1 MAIQATDTTFNTFLN
16 PQEDKI
22 YMIPIY
28 QREYSWGEKHCKAL
42 VKDIEENEGNNYFIG
57 SIIWVKDVNEIIDG
71 QQRLTS
77 LNLLLT
83 ALYNKMNSFES
94 NEDIN
99 FIKTSLKRMLVVGDK
114 CRLVP
119 QRQGK
124 NKEDFEYLINS
135 EILKKSAAK
144 PNNYG
149 NRRISHNYEWFKS
162 YVELFDEKMLSSLF
176 NKICGLTFI
185 SARVDDAQTAFTL
198 FETMNNR
205 GMPLSAIDLIKNS
218 YLSRSK
224 DKSRVNNWEE
234 LIAILGD
241 ENNQEQ
247 FLRNNY
253 NAFRAEYNNVAIPLS
268 VDVKYEIATRAIR
281 SNVIKIYSSLVEKKD
296 FYEFIKINALNNSLL
311 TGEKELKIDSSD
323 EFKEMFKKFRNA
335 NATSAFILL
344 LYLLRNQIPFEFDN
358 SEMLDLFEIT
368 LRFFIRRNLTNNPST
383 GAIPQ
388 LLMDIIEEINKLSN
402 PKSFDSVR
410 KIILDSYKEKTS
422 PNNVV
427 EDVIRGDIYDTNRD
441 MARYLL
447 CSLCKNSDNNE
458 KQLVDLWAK
467 KDNKYIWTIEHILPE
482 GNKNADNIPDKW
494 LDMIRSQ
501 KEYSTLSNEEI
512 TSLIKK
518 YRHKIGNL
526 TMTGYNAS
534 LGQLEF
540 SKKKDRFDQNKNP
553 IGYNNGLNLNDYVYN
568 QQSWLISNIVERTDK
583 LTLEIME
590 NLDII

>member
-402 PKSFDSVR
+402 PKSFESVR

>member
-28 QREYSWGEKHCKAL
+28 QREYSWGEKHCEAL

-224 DKSRVNNWEE
+224 DESRVNNWEE

-281 SNVIKIYSSLVEKKD
+281 SNVIKIYSSLVERKD

-410 KIILDSYKEKTS
+410 EIILDAYKEKTS

-540 SKKKDRFDQNKNP
+540 SKKKDRFDQNKNS

-583 LTLEIME
+583 LTLQIME